1 MSARKKKAQI
11 EEPQP
16 QPEDANNHLDDDM
29 ELSEDE
35 EGKQDDKH
43 LKSKMKS
50 SISSQFQVEQE
61 LAAFTFLRQSRRTAP
76 PRAKARD
83 W

>member
-43 LKSKMKS
+43 LKSTVKS
-50 SISSQFQVEQE
+50 SISS
-61 LAAFTFLRQSRRTAP
+61 
-76 PRAKARD
+76 
-83 W
+83 